1 MMQVPVANE
10 SDWVR
15 SDWIGRVV
23 AALKDSGAPDSP
35 ASLQALRD
43 RLVPLAW
50 AAGCPRAD
58 AFVRAGDDERFRR
71 HPLEIPEVPDCSALV
86 MVWPPGYAT
95 LPHDHAGLWGIELV
109 IDGALEVDEFIPVG
123 SSSRPTLALARSL
136 YLGLGDAAVFSG
148 DAYVHR
154 CRNLSTTR
162 AALSLHVYGGVLDT
176 YRSFLIDTSGRYR
189 ARAEIARSDA
199 TLS

>member
-10 SDWVR
+10 SDWIR
-15 SDWIGRVV
+15 RVA
-23 AALKDSGAPDSP
+23 AALKDSAAPDSP
-35 ASLQALRD
+35 AELQALRN

-50 AAGCPRAD
+50 AKGCPHAD
-58 AFVRAGDDERFRR
+58 AFALDGDGGRFRR
-71 HPLEIPEVPDCSALV
+71 HPLAVAGIPGSSALV
-86 MVWPPGYAT
+86 MYWPPGYST

-109 IDGALEVDEFIPVG
+109 IDGVLQIDEFLRVENPV
-123 SSSRPTLALARSL
+123 RPALTLARSL

-162 AALSLHVYGGVLDT
+162 AALSLHVYGGPLDAYNAFHADVSGG
-176 YRSFLIDTSGRYR
+176 YRVQS
-189 ARAEIARSDA
+189 EIARNDCV
-199 TLS
+199 LG